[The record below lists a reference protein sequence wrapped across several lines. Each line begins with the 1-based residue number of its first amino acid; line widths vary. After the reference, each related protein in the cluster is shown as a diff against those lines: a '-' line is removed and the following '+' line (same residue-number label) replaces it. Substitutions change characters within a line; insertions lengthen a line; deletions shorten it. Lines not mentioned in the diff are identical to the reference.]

1 MPLVRSI
8 FMENVTRTLN
18 DSQVGLVVVTA
29 AVGALGDS
37 VALDSWAQFVV
48 RTLRKFL

>member
-18 DSQVGLVVVTA
+18 DSPIGLVVVAA
-29 AVGALGDS
+29 AVGALDDS
-37 VALDSWAQFVV
+37 VALDSW
-48 RTLRKFL
+48 R